1 MHIPDDIIANIK
13 NSADIVD
20 IVSEVVRLKKAGKNY
35 LGLCPFHSEKTPSFT
50 VSPDKQMFHCFGCG
64 EGGSVFT
71 FLMKHQGLG
80 FPEAVALLAKR
91 CGIALPRQEKGSPEA
106 KDVSERQRLLSVM
119 QRAAAFYHSCLR
131 EGPGGERAVRYMAE
145 RGLSDDMVRDFHLG
159 YAPGGWDALTRFLS
173 KHKIPMP
180 LAEQAGLV
188 VLNREGSG
196 YYDRFRNRIIFPI
209 TDLTGRVIA
218 LGGRVMDD
226 TLPKYLNSPETP
238 LYSKSHSLYGLSH
251 TKQMCRQAGTVYITE
266 GYMDFLSLYRHGIR
280 NVVATLGTALTAEH
294 LRMLKGF
301 VTKAVLVFDSDAA
314 GIKAAQ
320 RSIEI
325 FNGEKGI
332 QPFILV
338 LPTGHDPD
346 SYVRE
351 NGAQA
356 FETLAGKAGGAMSFL
371 LESAVNRHGLS
382 LEGKIRVMSDLEESL
397 AAVEDGVARSL
408 YVKEVSER
416 LGIEES
422 AVLEKVRQAA
432 ARRRSRSA
440 RPSLFTVETS
450 APGGDQR
457 EEETTAS
464 VFGRSL
470 RMERQLL
477 SMMLHVPEMIS
488 EIESRNVL
496 SLFADQRLKT
506 IGTLLVTHRRALEN
520 RSVDIVDVV
529 PDESLQRIV
538 SALCV
543 GDELCMWNETGCR
556 KLIGRFVDSRL
567 RHVDTLSHR
576 IKAAEENR
584 DGDLLDHL
592 LKAKQEQVRN
602 KLTIEQKGES
612 AL

>member
-1 MHIPDDIIANIK
+1 LHIPDDIIANIK

-20 IVSEVVRLKKAGKNY
+20 VVSEVVRLKKAGKNY

-71 FLMKHQGLG
+71 FLMKHQGLS

-91 CGIALPRQEKGSPEA
+91 CGIALPRPEKGSREA
-106 KDVSERQRLLSVM
+106 KDVSQRQRLLSVM
-119 QRAAAFYHSCLR
+119 QRAAAFYQSCL
-131 EGPGGERAVRYMAE
+131 GKGAGGQRAARYLAE
-145 RGLSDDMVRDFHLG
+145 RGLSNDMVREFQLG
-159 YAPGGWDALTRFLS
+159 YAPGGWDSLIRFLGEHEIS
-173 KHKIPMP
+173 TQ

-188 VLNREGSG
+188 VLHQEKRS
-196 YYDRFRNRIIFPI
+196 YYDRFRDRIIFPI
-209 TDLTGRVIA
+209 TDLSGRVIA

-226 TLPKYLNSPETP
+226 ALPKYLNSPETP
-238 LYSKSHSLYGLSH
+238 LYSKSNSLYGLSR
-251 TKQMCRQAGTVYITE
+251 TKQACRQQGTVYISE
-266 GYMDFLSLYRHGIR
+266 GYMDFLSLYHHGIK

-294 LRMLKGF
+294 LRLLKGF

-346 SYVRE
+346 TYVRE

-356 FETLAGKAGGAMSFL
+356 FETVAGRASGAMSFL
-371 LESAVNRHGLS
+371 LESAINRHGLS

-432 ARRRSRSA
+432 ARRRVRSTQ
-440 RPSLFTVETS
+440 PSLFTGD
-450 APGGDQR
+450 PGPSGGKQQG
-457 EEETTAS
+457 EKISTS
-464 VFGRSL
+464 VFDRAL

-477 SMMLHVPEMIS
+477 SMMFHVPEMIS

-543 GDELCMWNETGCR
+543 GDELCMWNKTGCR
-556 KLIGRFVDSRL
+556 KLIGQFVDSRL